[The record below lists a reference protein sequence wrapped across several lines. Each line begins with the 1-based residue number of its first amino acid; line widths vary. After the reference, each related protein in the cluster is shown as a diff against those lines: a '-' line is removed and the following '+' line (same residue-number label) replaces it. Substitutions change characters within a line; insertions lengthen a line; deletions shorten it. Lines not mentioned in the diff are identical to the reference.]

1 MNKQDFLNSLRL
13 KLSDLPEQDVIERLN
28 FYSEMIDDMIEEGLS
43 EKYAVESIGSVDDI
57 ALQIIS
63 DTSNMKKDKKKD
75 RKKSKRRL
83 KGWEI
88 ALIIVGAPLW
98 VPILVFLISM
108 IFSLYSI
115 LWSVIVSLWS
125 IFGALAGASIG
136 GIICGIIFACTSR
149 ALAGLVIVAAGL
161 LCAGLAIFAFFG
173 CLYVTKGGVWLTKKT
188 FMGIINIFRE
198 KEGA

>member
-1 MNKQDFLNSLRL
+1 MFKQEFLDALKL
-13 KLSDLPEQDVIERLN
+13 KLSCLPENDIEERLN

-43 EKYAVESIGSVDDI
+43 EEDAVESIGSVDDI
-57 ALQIIS
+57 ASQIIS
-63 DTSNMKKDKKKD
+63 ETSNMKKDK
-75 RKKSKRRL
+75 KKSKRRL

-98 VPILVFLISM
+98 VPLLIALISM

-125 IFGALAGASIG
+125 IFGALAGAFIG

-149 ALAGLVIVAAGL
+149 ALAGLVIIAAGL
-161 LCAGLAIFAFFG
+161 VCAGLAIFAFFG
-173 CLYVTKGGVWLTKKT
+173 CLYVTKGGAWLTKKS
-188 FMGIINIFRE
+188 FMGIINIFRD

>member
-1 MNKQDFLNSLRL
+1 MFKQEFLDALKL
-13 KLSDLPEQDVIERLN
+13 KLSCLPENDIEERLN

-43 EKYAVESIGSVDDI
+43 EEDAVESIGYVDDI
-57 ALQIIS
+57 ASQIIS

-75 RKKSKRRL
+75 KKKFKRRL

-98 VPILVFLISM
+98 VPLLIALISM

-115 LWSVIVSLWS
+115 FWSVIVSLWS
-125 IFGALAGASIG
+125 IFGALAGAFIG

-149 ALAGLVIVAAGL
+149 ALAGLVIIAAGL
-161 LCAGLAIFAFFG
+161 VCAGLAIFAFFG
-173 CLYVTKGGVWLTKKT
+173 CLYVTKGGAWLTKKT

>member
-43 EKYAVESIGSVDDI
+43 EKDAVESIGFVDDI
-57 ALQIIS
+57 ASQIIS
-63 DTSNMKKDKKKD
+63 DTSNMKKDK
-75 RKKSKRRL
+75 KKSKRRL

-98 VPILVFLISM
+98 VPLLIALISM

>member
-43 EKYAVESIGSVDDI
+43 EKDAVESIGSVDDI

-63 DTSNMKKDKKKD
+63 DTSNMKKDKKK
-75 RKKSKRRL
+75 SKRRL

-98 VPILVFLISM
+98 VPLLIALISM

-161 LCAGLAIFAFFG
+161 ICAGLAIFAFFG
-173 CLYVTKGGVWLTKKT
+173 CLYVTKGGAWLTKKT
-188 FMGIINIFRE
+188 FMGIINIFHE

>member
-1 MNKQDFLNSLRL
+1 MNNVDYINILIKEKESLTELCKSHAETIRLMKREIGKLNNTIL
-13 KLSDLPEQDVIERLN
+13 
-28 FYSEMIDDMIEEGLS
+28 
-43 EKYAVESIGSVDDI
+43 
-57 ALQIIS
+57 
-63 DTSNMKKDKKKD
+63 KKDKKKD
-75 RKKSKRRL
+75 REKSKRRL

-115 LWSVIVSLWS
+115 FWSVIVSLWS